1 MPNIIELMKD
11 NKLGKGVK
19 IEIPVMDR
27 KVDLPRELTGCG
39 YTQTLSTQCGDY
51 TVTKCVCTSTG
62 ELTDQGQLICI
73 NKPLPIELEL
83 QGFTGTVNGHVAVDA
98 ACGAL
103 LSLKKQLVV
112 ARNITVRQF
121 DAYEEMLLDERG
133 YWLSDFSY
141 QIQEAK
147 PDENVR
153 PTVCAGMCYVDHILS
168 RKKAGIMSGMCE
180 VLGEQKTHFAEKAVN
195 KICPVFY
202 LPTWNYA
209 LELEKNGENWL
220 VTDVTE

>member
-27 KVDLPRELTGCG
+27 KVDLPLELTGCG
-39 YTQTLSTQCGDY
+39 YTQTLNTQCGDY

-73 NKPLPIELEL
+73 NKPLPIKLEL
-83 QGFTGTVNGHVAVDA
+83 QGFTGTVNGHAAVDA

-112 ARNITVRQF
+112 ARNITISQF
-121 DAYEEMLLDERG
+121 DAYGEMLPDERR

-141 QIQEAK
+141 HIQEAK
-147 PDENVR
+147 PAENV
-153 PTVCAGMCYVDHILS
+153 TAVYAGMCYVDCSL
-168 RKKAGIMSGMCE
+168 RKERIIMMSMMSE
-180 VLGEQKTHFAEKAVN
+180 VLVEYKTHYAESYTN

>member
-27 KVDLPRELTGCG
+27 KVDLPWELTGCG
-39 YTQTLSTQCGDY
+39 YTQTLNTRCGDY
-51 TVTKCVCTSTG
+51 SVTKCVCTSTG
-62 ELTDQGQLICI
+62 ELTERGQLICI
-73 NKPLPIELEL
+73 NAPLPIELEL

-112 ARNITVRQF
+112 ARNITISQF
-121 DAYEEMLLDERG
+121 DAYEEMLPDEK
-133 YWLSDFSY
+133 YFWLSDFGHTA
-141 QIQEAK
+141 QEAE
-147 PDENVR
+147 PSENVR
-153 PTVCAGMCYVDHILS
+153 VGVFAGMCYVDIGCRSKLKV
-168 RKKAGIMSGMCE
+168 RSGMCE
-180 VLGEQKTHFAEKAVN
+180 VLGDEKTHFAEKYRN

-209 LELEKNGENWL
+209 LELEKSGENWL